1 MGTHGSPMAARPSS
15 TGLEVGRKPLF
26 ETDLEVK
33 CLAICKNVN
42 SSTEITYH
50 MNIRF
55 KHGIKE
61 YVVVSK
67 VHAFKAERR
76 GRFQSSWREYYVRP
90 RGDCQ
95 SLEFLGEALNF
106 DFIAEG
112 GCLWDPGEVDCIVRP
127 FHEGLVIKWIKH
139 RLEESF
145 GRRRKTTLR
154 FIISM
159 FSAWSQSNN
168 PCHDIWFKYSL
179 PPSGDLSGDKQ
190 SIDAPLHKR
199 CLLPDGTGENLRG
212 LNHSFNERAD
222 WQRPESL
229 KNVEQRDPNNG
240 RSLLDSMP
248 HNAVSAILERNG
260 PTEAERSQMET
271 PEYEV
276 RPPGPTSLP
285 SHEGLDLWN
294 QFLLFVLSHLKS
306 DVKPQATTTT
316 EVSQS
321 VLNSIASVQES
332 EKPRSTVVSSNSE
345 RPPKSARLPDYTL
358 GDNLRHLSPIP
369 KFTQAD
375 FDRFD
380 KFLMEV
386 DLWDQHLSSLP
397 RNWIPNTVSQ
407 ATTEAAQSTLSSSTS
422 QHHKSE
428 IPKDIV
434 GPLITE
440 HLADDAPEESLRS
453 RSTILTLTQAD
464 FDKLDEL
471 VEELNVWGYLLP
483 FWPSDLSPD
492 DAPQATAEVSHSM
505 ESEKP
510 NSSNGSPTTDHLSNE
525 RPQDDLQPLSLMPTI
540 SQADFDQFDQFIE
553 DWYGSRVKFQ
563 LPHWSDGESTLKITN
578 LEA

>member
-1 MGTHGSPMAARPSS
+1 MAARPLS
-15 TGLEVGRKPLF
+15 TGHEVVRKPLF

-33 CLAICKNVN
+33 CLAIMCKNVN

-50 MNIRF
+50 MNKRF

-61 YVVVSK
+61 YVLVSK
-67 VHAFKAERR
+67 VHAFKAERC
-76 GRFQSSWREYYVRP
+76 GRFQSSWREFYVRP

-112 GCLWDPGEVDCIVRP
+112 GCLWDPGEVDCIVRS

-154 FIISM
+154 FIISI
-159 FSAWSQSNN
+159 FSAWSHSNN
-168 PCHDIWFKYSL
+168 PYHDIWSKYSL
-179 PPSGDLSGDKQ
+179 PPSSDLSGDKQ

-199 CLLPDGTGENLRG
+199 CLLPDGTGENLGG

-248 HNAVSAILERNG
+248 HNAVSAILERSG
-260 PTEAERSQMET
+260 PTEANSPQDAERSQMET
-271 PEYEV
+271 PEYGV
-276 RPPGPTSLP
+276 RPPAPTSLP

-294 QFLLFVLSHLKS
+294 QFLPFVLSHLKS

-316 EVSQS
+316 GVSQS

-332 EKPRSTVVSSNSE
+332 EKPRSTVVSPNSE

-358 GDNLRHLSPIP
+358 EDNLRHLSPIP

-375 FDRFD
+375 FERFD

-386 DLWDQHLSSLP
+386 DLWDQHLPSLP
-397 RNWIPNTVSQ
+397 SNWIPNTAPQ
-407 ATTEAAQSTLSSSTS
+407 ATTETAQSTLSSPTS

-428 IPKDIV
+428 RPKDIV

-453 RSTILTLTQAD
+453 RSPILTLTQAD

-471 VEELNVWGYLLP
+471 VEELNVWGYRLP

-510 NSSNGSPTTDHLSNE
+510 NSSNGSPNTDHLSNE

-563 LPHWSDGESTLKITN
+563 LPHWSDGEATLKITN

>member
-1 MGTHGSPMAARPSS
+1 VGTHGSPMAARPSS
-15 TGLEVGRKPLF
+15 TGHEVVRKPLF

-33 CLAICKNVN
+33 CLAIMCKNVN

-50 MNIRF
+50 MNKRF

-61 YVVVSK
+61 YVLVSK

-95 SLEFLGEALNF
+95 SLEYLGEALNF

-112 GCLWDPGEVDCIVRP
+112 GFLWECGEVDCIVRP

-159 FSAWSQSNN
+159 FSAWSQSDN

-179 PPSGDLSGDKQ
+179 PRSGDLSGDKQ

-199 CLLPDGTGENLRG
+199 YLLPDGMGENLGG

-240 RSLLDSMP
+240 RLLLDSMP
-248 HNAVSAILERNG
+248 HNAVSAILERSG
-260 PTEAERSQMET
+260 PTEANSPQVAERSQMET
-271 PEYEV
+271 PEYEL
-276 RPPGPTSLP
+276 RPPAPTSLP

-294 QFLLFVLSHLKS
+294 QFLPFVLSHLKS
-306 DVKPQATTTT
+306 DVKPQVTTTT
-316 EVSQS
+316 GVSQS
-321 VLNSIASVQES
+321 VLNNIASVQES
-332 EKPRSTVVSSNSE
+332 EKPRSTVVSPNSE

-358 GDNLRHLSPIP
+358 EDNLRHLPP
-369 KFTQAD
+369 
-375 FDRFD
+375 
-380 KFLMEV
+380 
-386 DLWDQHLSSLP
+386 
-397 RNWIPNTVSQ
+397 
-407 ATTEAAQSTLSSSTS
+407 
-422 QHHKSE
+422 
-428 IPKDIV
+428 
-434 GPLITE
+434 
-440 HLADDAPEESLRS
+440 
-453 RSTILTLTQAD
+453 ILTLTQAD
-464 FDKLDEL
+464 FDKLEEL

-563 LPHWSDGESTLKITN
+563 LPHWSDGESTLKMTN